1 MTPAELAARAKAA
14 LQKKAAAK
22 AAQLETQLGGGTVD
36 NPAQAPVLLYGDAKF
51 MPGIPGLL
59 GRKSWSAVM
68 GEGNYDNDDKGA
80 FILPVNLGKSIVNDG
95 LDPELQAKALRVKKL
110 LAKAELVCIA
120 HNARNGHKGYTMRMH
135 ETPWFQK
142 HVAPVLKAYNITD
155 MSNWIPTLN
164 TAFYFEEFELPL
176 GLFSMLQQFTMKSR
190 IQEAPGFSNKTIGVK
205 ESDTFTAQSR
215 TQTQMIVTAQGISNH
230 TELTEDL
237 NFDSDPKM
245 LESILNDLVLG
256 VDRACET
263 ALLNGDTTDPHFDSD
278 VTAASTDARTLWKG
292 FRRLALSNS
301 ANAGFDHGGASYDK
315 ALFDN
320 LLAKMDRFAI
330 NTSDVI
336 VVHGTKGGH
345 AIRSGAIPELL
356 QVQGYGASTL
366 KTGEIP
372 MIYGCKHHIS
382 EYQRQ
387 DLGAAGV
394 YAASSTKTTAI
405 AFNRTRSWVGI
416 RAPMKLWV
424 TPTLANADKLLG
436 TAKLR
441 AGFAAIPQ
449 DADETSMA
457 IGYNVAR

>member
-1 MTPAELAARAKAA
+1 MSAKKLLDKAKAA
-14 LQKKAAAK
+14 REAK
-22 AAQLETQLGGGTVD
+22 AARKAAQVEHQLGGGTPD
-36 NPAQAPVLLYGDAKF
+36 NPAQAPAFVHGAAKF
-51 MPGIPGLL
+51 MPQIPGML
-59 GRKSWSAVM
+59 GRKSWSEVL
-68 GEGNYDNDDKGA
+68 GEGNYDSDEKGA
-80 FILPVNLGKSIVNDG
+80 FILPINLGKSVINDG
-95 LDPELQAKALRVKKL
+95 LDPELQAKALRIKKL
-110 LAKAELVCIA
+110 LAKAELVAIA
-120 HNARNGHKGYTMRMH
+120 HNARHGAKGYFMRTH
-135 ETPWFQK
+135 ETPWFKK
-142 HVAPVLKAYNITD
+142 HVEPVLKAYNITD
-155 MSNWIPTLN
+155 MSNWLPTLN
-164 TAFYFEEFELPL
+164 TAFYFEEFELAL
-176 GLFSMLQQFTMKSR
+176 GLMSKLQQFTMKSR

-215 TQTQMIVTAQGISNH
+215 TQAQVVITAQGISNH

-237 NFDSDPKM
+237 NFDSDPKI

-263 ALLNGDTTDPHFDSD
+263 ALLNGDTTDPHMDSD

-292 FRRLALSNS
+292 FRRLALTNS
-301 ANAGFDHGGASYDK
+301 ANAGVDHGGARYDK

-320 LLAKMDRFAI
+320 ILDIMGRFAI

-336 VVHGTKGGH
+336 LVHGVKGGH

-372 MIYGCKHHIS
+372 MIYGAQHHIS

-387 DLGAAGV
+387 DLNGSGV
-394 YAASSTKTTAI
+394 YAASATKTSVI
-405 AFNRTRSWVGI
+405 GLNRTRSWVGI

-424 TPTLANADKLLG
+424 TPSLANADKLLG

-441 AGFAAIPQ
+441 AGFGAVTQ
-449 DADETSMA
+449 DSDETSIA
-457 IGYNVAR
+457 ISYNVQR